1 MKTINY
7 KRLFSRL
14 AALALLPACFA
25 VFSCKEDID
34 ESNLYTF
41 KGETIEDF
49 LANRSDQFSNFNY
62 ILQRVGL
69 DKRLSGYGTFTCFAP
84 INEAVTAYVDSLYN
98 DMSHEDLPHNGM
110 TGPGLEGL
118 TDSLCNDIA
127 KFHIVDF
134 KEYMAVDMSKN
145 TTITTMLG
153 RDLSTTIDTLSGNT
167 RVNSDAQ
174 IINLDNELENGVLHI
189 LDHVITRSNNL
200 VGGEMEKHPQFS
212 IFNEA
217 LKVTGLVDSV
227 AAQRKMRN
235 GETIKYSVD
244 QTYGFYVP
252 EVCELGYTV
261 FVETNEV
268 MQKNGINN
276 LSDLAAYANRMYAH
290 CADPGSGW
298 YDYARNHGIQV
309 STDNDYENPWNCL
322 NMFIRYHIIKYK
334 IPYDRLVYTGL
345 NESGKDIGFYE
356 YNETMLPFTLLKV
369 YARTTTSDRQLNH
382 WEANS
387 SLNENDSTEVTKI
400 SVHHVLSDGLNV
412 LTNNDYQQP
421 LNGYIHRIN
430 GMLVYNEMV
439 PSGLLNERLRFDDTA
454 LFHEM
459 MSNNFRTATYNYIK
473 ALNGGRSGTDAGLGG
488 DYIRIPT
495 EFFDDMRIYNGENTR
510 LYYLSGNDGSS
521 NPWCNYQRDEFNCMG
536 AYDFSMRLPPV
547 PDGMYEIRM
556 GYNGNGNRGMMQCF
570 LGETNNV
577 LQMKATD
584 IPIDMRQI
592 PSTGTP
598 NDANIATGWKLYT
611 DEADFGVQT
620 DKNMHALGWMRAPLY
635 FVRNGVLARAY
646 VGSECPFRRII
657 TRVNLKQGVY
667 WLRFKTALPDNTSTQ
682 FHLDYI
688 EIVPSSVYNNP
699 MYLED
704 MY

>member
-1 MKTINY
+1 MKTFNY
-7 KRLFSRL
+7 KRLFRRL

-153 RDLSTTIDTLSGNT
+153 RDLSTTTDTISGNT
-167 RVNSDAQ
+167 RVNTDAQ

-189 LDHVITRSNNL
+189 IDHVITRSNNL
-200 VGGEMEKHPQFS
+200 VAGEMTKHPEQFS
-212 IFNEA
+212 IFYNA
-217 LKVTGLVDSV
+217 LELTGLVDSL
-227 AAQRKMRN
+227 
-235 GETIKYSVD
+235 GETKKNA
-244 QTYGFYVP
+244 TYNVKNPFFYAP
-252 EVCELGYTV
+252 TECMLGYTI
-261 FVETNEV
+261 FVETNDV
-268 MQKNGINN
+268 LKQNKINTID
-276 LSDLAAYANRMYAH
+276 DLVAFANNAYKD
-290 CADPGSGW
+290 CAKPGTGW

-309 STDNDYENPWNCL
+309 STGNDYENPWNCL
-322 NMFIRYHIIKYK
+322 NMFVRYHIVKYR

-345 NESGKDIGFYE
+345 NEASKEVGFYE

-369 YARTTTSDRQLNH
+369 YARTTTSDRMVNH
-382 WEANS
+382 WEMNS
-387 SLNENDSTEVTKI
+387 SLNENDSLEVDKI
-400 SVHHVLSDGLNV
+400 SIHRVLSDGLTI
-412 LTNNDYQQP
+412 LLNNDYQQP

-430 GMLVYNEMV
+430 GMLVYDEMV

-454 LFHEM
+454 LLPEM
-459 MSNNFRTATYNYIK
+459 MNNSFRSAQDEYIRS
-473 ALNGGRSGTDAGLGG
+473 LNGGIIGNDGANLGG
-488 DYIRIPT
+488 DYIQFA
-495 EFFDDMRIYNGENTR
+495 EDYFDYLRIYNGDNTR
-510 LYYLSGNDGSS
+510 FMYLPNCTNASWS
-521 NPWCNYQRDEFNCMG
+521 NYQADELMAKG

-556 GYNGNGNRGMMQCF
+556 GYTANGNRGMVQMF
-570 LGETNNV
+570 LGHTPNV
-577 LQMKATD
+577 LQMKALD
-584 IPIDMRQI
+584 IPLDMRRV
-592 PSTGTP
+592 PSRTNLTSE
-598 NDANIATGWKLYT
+598 ANIATGWTPWT
-611 DEADFGVQT
+611 DETDKGVQT
-620 DKNMHALGWMRAPLY
+620 DKNMHNLGWMRGPLY
-635 FVRNGVLARAY
+635 YSVGRGGTIAR
-646 VGSECPFRRII
+646 SNEQDLRRII
-657 TRVNLKQGVY
+657 ARQQLEQGEY
-667 WLRFKTALPDNTSTQ
+667 WLRFKTALPDNTNTQ

-688 EIVPSSVYNNP
+688 EIVPASIYNNP